1 MIRSFT
7 DHAAN
12 ERTFHAWIRTAIAVI
27 AFGFVMEKF
36 NLFLVAVAATASPA
50 IAQRIERLAGPFG
63 RYDGLALMLVGI
75 VLILVSTLR
84 FLRTE
89 RRIEAPEVQ
98 SNGTSPRSRPGSS
111 ISPTRS
117 PPPAATCSPRPRRGW
132 RISSSTSW
140 A

>member
-12 ERTFHAWIRTAIAVI
+12 ERTFLAWIRTAIAVI

-89 RRIEAPEVQ
+89 RRIEAPDVQ
-98 SNGTSPRSRPGSS
+98 SNGTSRAEILLAGALALLASAFC
-111 ISPTRS
+111 IYLVV
-117 PPPAATCSPRPRRGW
+117 A
-132 RISSSTSW
+132 
-140 A
+140 